1 MATVWS
7 CRTWRWLAKEDD
19 VKSHNRETQQNLQEK
34 ETRVALFSSF
44 HLLAV
49 SHRHDNLSTNVWQLY
64 IYRASVSTSLTQLL
78 IVESS
83 RWRKCSFN
91 WHIEI
96 LARRSDTCWF
106 ITTMRWKKNWRK
118 KRCRWVASSWLYLLS
133 CIATASFVVET
144 NCCSPPLLLFLQQ
157 QRAVHSNVTR
167 QLVFFSVFHPE
178 NAQPTT
184 GATIKKTP
192 WRTHSSNPTL
202 EMGGNWIAGIIIH
215 QGCVD
220 INLAAI
226 GGRRNPG
233 PRLEEIKNR
242 TIFPQR
248 NPYSLYSRESYKA
261 SAGKKN
267 SLLQLKEEADGGW
280 RILKLCGGGATDGQI
295 GKPPWPQRRRNEL
308 SPPAAAAASSES
320 VSRSEDAESNS
331 LCWTRRRKV
340 FFLASSSGL

>member
-19 VKSHNRETQQNLQEK
+19 VKSHSRETQQNLQEKKK

-167 QLVFFSVFHPE
+167 QLVFFFSFPPWKCSAHHRRHNQK
-178 NAQPTT
+178 NAMANAFFKSHF
-184 GATIKKTP
+184 GNGGELN
-192 WRTHSSNPTL
+192 RRYNNSSRMCWHKLGSHWGTQKSWPK
-202 EMGGNWIAGIIIH
+202 
-215 QGCVD
+215 V
-220 INLAAI
+220 
-226 GGRRNPG
+226 RRN
-233 PRLEEIKNR
+233 K
-242 TIFPQR
+242 
-248 NPYSLYSRESYKA
+248 ESYDISPKEPIQFILE
-261 SAGKKN
+261 GI
-267 SLLQLKEEADGGW
+267 LQ
-280 RILKLCGGGATDGQI
+280 
-295 GKPPWPQRRRNEL
+295 
-308 SPPAAAAASSES
+308 SEC
-320 VSRSEDAESNS
+320 R
-331 LCWTRRRKV
+331 
-340 FFLASSSGL
+340 